1 MRHFLRAHHAGSLL
15 VGSIL
20 LMIVAWG
27 WRGTTLPVPQLL
39 EGRTAP
45 VAIEMLLGA
54 LYAPLVAHSFGGVAL
69 RMEHCSRRRLLGPD
83 LLLVGLALVPVVV
96 VCVIATALGDGV
108 LGASLARNAMFFVG
122 AALLV
127 LSTFGQSA
135 AVAVPIAY
143 FFVVSLLGGRPGGSA
158 EWWAVV
164 RGPANSASVIAAVC
178 LVIAASTIFHL
189 RARQAAALRP
199 V

>member
-1 MRHFLRAHHAGSLL
+1 MRLFLRAHHAGSLL
-15 VGSIL
+15 AGSAL
-20 LMIVAWG
+20 LAIAAWG
-27 WRGTTLPVPQLL
+27 WRGTTLPMPQLL

-69 RMEHCSRRRLLGPD
+69 HLEHGGRRRLLGPD
-83 LLLVGLALVPVVV
+83 LLLVGLALVPVLV
-96 VCVIATALGDGV
+96 VCLTAAALGDDV
-108 LGASLARNAMFFVG
+108 LGASLARNTMFFVG
-122 AALLV
+122 AALLL
-127 LSTFGQSA
+127 LSMFGQSA

-143 FFVVSLLGGRPGGSA
+143 FFIVSLLGGRPGGSA

-164 RGPANSASVIAAVC
+164 RGPADPASVIAAAF
-178 LVIAASTIFHL
+178 LVIAASVIFHL

-199 V
+199 A